1 MYCCVQWEVAFTPPE
16 LPPLPSSS
24 FPDDDLLDS
33 LVNLYF
39 AHINAYLPLF
49 HRPTF
54 ERDIAEKLHLKDDGF
69 AANLLLVCATGS
81 RWSDDPRVR
90 LDGIDSS
97 HTNGWK
103 WFNQVQLVRKSLLRV
118 PVLADLQFYVVS
130 PDLMS
135 VSSMFTLPTN
145 RSSSSLPYL

>member
-1 MYCCVQWEVAFTPPE
+1 MQWEVGFTPPD
-16 LPPLPSSS
+16 LPPLPSYS
-24 FPDDDLLDS
+24 FPDDDFLNS
-33 LVNLYF
+33 LVKLYF
-39 AHINAYLPLF
+39 ANTNIYLPLF

-69 AANLLLVCATGS
+69 AANLLLVCAIGS

-90 LDGIDSS
+90 LDGMDSS

-118 PVLADLQFYVVS
+118 PVLADLQFY
-130 PDLMS
+130 S
-135 VSSMFTLPTN
+135 VSFDILTV
-145 RSSSSLPYL
+145 SSTDELSI